1 MFNPSQNVFGAE
13 GINVS
18 VGVNQQDLFAIGAVI
33 IVSLVI
39 ANVISTMIN
48 KAM

>member
-1 MFNPSQNVFGAE
+1 MYNQQQNVFGPE

-18 VGVNQQDLFAIGAVI
+18 VGINQQDLFAIGAVI

-39 ANVISTMIN
+39 ANVISNMIT
-48 KAM
+48 KSF